1 MVMKVFMILFCLV
14 ATEVYS
20 QSNECDLKRDK
31 DGVKVYTCKS
41 DYDKF
46 KSLKAEFVLE
56 NTSIEKLE
64 AFLRDVSNYPTWQY
78 NMTEAKVLAWKDANE
93 LIYRSV
99 IDAPWPLEDRELIMR
114 FWSDDNQGDYVYFY
128 MENTSFDYP
137 IDEELIRVPFM
148 KGQWRV
154 KRTMNNSLYV
164 EYFLRI
170 DPGGTVPAW
179 LVNIAMA
186 DGPHHSFR
194 SLIEQLKKQSSN
206 K

>member
-1 MVMKVFMILFCLV
+1 MEMKVFTILFCLV
-14 ATEVYS
+14 ITEVYS

-31 DGVKVYTCKS
+31 DGIKVYTCNS
-41 DYDKF
+41 DNKF

-64 AFLRDVSNYPTWQY
+64 TFLRDVSNYPTWQY
-78 NMTEAKVLAWKDANE
+78 NMTEAKVLGRKDASE

-114 FWSDDNQGDYVYFY
+114 FWSDKAQTDYVYFY

-137 IDEELIRVPFM
+137 IDGELIRVPFM

-154 KRTMNNSLYV
+154 KQLKNNTLYV

-194 SLIEQLKKQSSN
+194 NLLEQLKKQSSN